1 MTEKIWN
8 DDQCPNLG
16 NNYGKTLGQCKQLC
30 TNTAGCT
37 AINYSQKAENGDC
50 SLRKC
55 GNVVPPPERDYD
67 IFDGYYRKATEG
79 KRSQKVIKK

>member
-1 MTEKIWN
+1 MTEKIWI

-16 NNYGKTLGQCKQLC
+16 SNLGKTLGQCKQLC

-37 AINYSQKAENGDC
+37 AINYSQTAGGC

-55 GNVVPPPERDYD
+55 GNVVPPPETDSDLYN
-67 IFDGYYRKATEG
+67 GYYHKATEG
-79 KRSQKVIKK
+79 KRSQKG